1 MQTLMFLFGIN
12 TFMVKELKRFNK
24 ELNENRI
31 YSKNVVNVELDL
43 ET

>member
-1 MQTLMFLFGIN
+1 MFLFGIN

>member
-1 MQTLMFLFGIN
+1 
-12 TFMVKELKRFNK
+12 MVKELKRFNK